1 MITYDLNTIKNVF
14 QLIRQNV
21 VQKEHYLKNVHVQ
34 EVKRQLNGEKSQK
47 LVNLIGNNIVYFVVK
62 FVQ

>member
-1 MITYDLNTIKNVF
+1 MF
-14 QLIRQNV
+14 QLIRQNI

-34 EVKRQLNGEKSQK
+34 EVKRQLNGEKGQK
-47 LVNLIGNNIVYFVVK
+47 LVNLIGNNIAYFVVK